1 MAEAKKIKT
10 EQDFYKA
17 YRALEI
23 IRELQAEAERNG
35 LSNMT
40 LEEINAEIY
49 AARREREQREREAS
63 LQ

>member
-1 MAEAKKIKT
+1 MAESKKIKT
-10 EQDFYKA
+10 EKDFYKA

-23 IRELQAEAERNG
+23 IRELREEAERNG

-49 AARREREQREREAS
+49 AARREREQREKEAS

>member
-1 MAEAKKIKT
+1 MAKAKKIKT
-10 EQDFYKA
+10 EQDYYKA
-17 YRALEI
+17 YRALEALK
-23 IRELQAEAERNG
+23 ELNEHARRNG

-49 AARREREQREREAS
+49 AARREMERREMEAS